1 MVKTLPSNAG
11 GAVGSLVKGA
21 KIQHASWSINQNR
34 NRNNTVTNSI
44 KILKMAHIKKL
55 SYKNKTTTK
64 NLYSTAYAKGI
75 ITKTTT
81 IP

>member
-1 MVKTLPSNAG
+1 
-11 GAVGSLVKGA
+11 
-21 KIQHASWSINQNR
+21 
-34 NRNNTVTNSI
+34 
-44 KILKMAHIKKL
+44 MAHIKKL